1 YGQTSSSR
9 AISAEDGS
17 RGHVAA
23 GRRDAARQWMQ
34 PPSGDATRPVPALR
48 GGCGDL
54 HAVRGRADAG
64 GVPAGHAA
72 GAPPSCGLGGG
83 AGARGI
89 GPVDGAR
96 GGGRRHGAR
105 GARSA
110 R

>member
-1 YGQTSSSR
+1 

-23 GRRDAARQWMQ
+23 GRRDWMQ

-110 R
+110 